1 MGVRRDYGSQGE
13 EVAPKQQRISQPSKG
28 IRQMG
33 MIRKESEKN
42 HPARMQGSGRRGGG
56 WFGRR
61 EREEERIGPPQG
73 QRPSTKARALGSIPP
88 RFSVPR

>member
-33 MIRKESEKN
+33 MIRKKSGKN
-42 HPARMQGSGRRGGG
+42 HPSRMQGSGRRRGGG
-56 WFGRR
+56 LGGERGKRR
-61 EREEERIGPPQG
+61 GSVPH
-73 QRPSTKARALGSIPP
+73 KARGPAPKPGP
-88 RFSVPR
+88 